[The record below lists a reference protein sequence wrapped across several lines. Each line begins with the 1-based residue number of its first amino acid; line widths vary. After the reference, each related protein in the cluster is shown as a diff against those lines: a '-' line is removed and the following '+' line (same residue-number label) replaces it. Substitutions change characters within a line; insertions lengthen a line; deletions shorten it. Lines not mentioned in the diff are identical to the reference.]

1 MPRINKDSR
10 SPAEF
15 RTMREVLGISGP
27 VLADA
32 LGVSRQVACLAY
44 QFSPRSQRAWDYKTT
59 APDTAWAVIDQRIEW
74 IEDTAGTILNE
85 SENASNNGEI
95 ILVVYPNDDAARRAG
110 CSVPASWHRAAMG
123 HVAMILRMRGR
134 TCRIEYPPE
143 G

>member
-1 MPRINKDSR
+1 
-10 SPAEF
+10 
-15 RTMREVLGISGP
+15 MREVLGISGP
-27 VLADA
+27 VLADT
-32 LGVSRQVACLAY
+32 LDVN
-44 QFSPRSQRAWDYKTT
+44 PRSQRAWDYKTT

-74 IEDTAGTILNE
+74 IEETAGTILNE
-85 SENASNNGEI
+85 SEDASNNGEI
-95 ILVVYPNDDAARRAG
+95 ILVVYPNDDAARQAG

>member
-1 MPRINKDSR
+1 MEDERTAGGGDGLRAPIEAVMMVAAEPV
-10 SPAEF
+10 PASD
-15 RTMREVLGISGP
+15 I
-27 VLADA
+27 ADA
-32 LGVSRQVACLAY
+32 LGV
-44 QFSPRSQRAWDYKTT
+44 SPRSQRAWDCKTT

-74 IEDTAGTILNE
+74 IEETAGTILNE

>member
-15 RTMREVLGISGP
+15 RTMRELLGISGP

-32 LGVSRQVACLAY
+32 LGVN
-44 QFSPRSQRAWDYKTT
+44 PRSQRAWDYKTT
-59 APDTAWAVIDQRIEW
+59 APDIAWAVIDQRIEW
-74 IEDTAGTILNE
+74 IEEMSGTILNE
-85 SENASNNGEI
+85 SEDAPDNREI

-143 G
+143 E

>member
-15 RTMREVLGISGP
+15 RTMRELLGISGP

-32 LGVSRQVACLAY
+32 LDVN
-44 QFSPRSQRAWDYKTT
+44 PRSQRAWDYKTT

-110 CSVPASWHRAAMG
+110 
-123 HVAMILRMRGR
+123 GR
-134 TCRIEYPPE
+134 QSRWWVV
-143 G
+143 

>member
-15 RTMREVLGISGP
+15 RTMRELLGISGP

-32 LGVSRQVACLAY
+32 LDVN
-44 QFSPRSQRAWDYKTT
+44 PRSQRAWDYKTT

-85 SENASNNGEI
+85 SEDASNNGEI

>member
-15 RTMREVLGISGP
+15 RTMRELLGISGP

-32 LGVSRQVACLAY
+32 LGVN
-44 QFSPRSQRAWDYKTT
+44 PRSQQAWDCKTT
-59 APDTAWAVIDQRIEW
+59 APNIAWAVIDQRIEW
-74 IEDTAGTILNE
+74 IEEMADTILNE
-85 SENASNNGEI
+85 SEDAPDNREI

-143 G
+143 E

>member
-27 VLADA
+27 VLADT
-32 LGVSRQVACLAY
+32 LDVN
-44 QFSPRSQRAWDYKTT
+44 PRSQRAWDYKTT

-74 IEDTAGTILNE
+74 IEETADAILNE
-85 SENASNNGEI
+85 SEDASNNREI
-95 ILVVYPNDDAARRAG
+95 VLVVYPNDEAARRAG

>member
-1 MPRINKDSR
+1 MPRINKDLR

-15 RTMREVLGISGP
+15 RTMREALGISGP

-32 LGVSRQVACLAY
+32 LDIN
-44 QFSPRSQRAWDYKTT
+44 PRSQRAWDYKTT

-74 IEDTAGTILNE
+74 IEETAGTILNE
-85 SENASNNGEI
+85 SEDTSNNGEI

-123 HVAMILRMRGR
+123 YVAMILRMRGHV
-134 TCRIEYPPE
+134 CRIEYPPAE
-143 G
+143 

>member
-32 LGVSRQVACLAY
+32 LDVN
-44 QFSPRSQRAWDYKTT
+44 PRSQRAWDYKTT

-74 IEDTAGTILNE
+74 IEETAGTILNE

-95 ILVVYPNDDAARRAG
+95 HSRRL
-110 CSVPASWHRAAMG
+110 SER
-123 HVAMILRMRGR
+123 
-134 TCRIEYPPE
+134 
-143 G
+143 

>member
-27 VLADA
+27 VLADT
-32 LGVSRQVACLAY
+32 LDVN
-44 QFSPRSQRAWDYKTT
+44 PRSQRAWDYKTT

-74 IEDTAGTILNE
+74 IEEMSGTILNE
-85 SENASNNGEI
+85 SEDAPDNREI

-143 G
+143 E

>member
-1 MPRINKDSR
+1 M
-10 SPAEF
+10 
-15 RTMREVLGISGP
+15 
-27 VLADA
+27 
-32 LGVSRQVACLAY
+32 
-44 QFSPRSQRAWDYKTT
+44 TT
-59 APDTAWAVIDQRIEW
+59 VTHKNFIFTD
-74 IEDTAGTILNE
+74 
-85 SENASNNGEI
+85 NGEI

>member
-1 MPRINKDSR
+1 
-10 SPAEF
+10 
-15 RTMREVLGISGP
+15 MREALGISGP

-32 LGVSRQVACLAY
+32 LGVS
-44 QFSPRSQRAWDYKTT
+44 PRSQRAWDCKTT

-74 IEDTAGTILNE
+74 IEETAGTILNE
-85 SENASNNGEI
+85 SEDASNNGEI

-134 TCRIEYPPE
+134 TCPTCPKSRS
-143 G
+143 GSRRKLGDTVRTASARGTSTT